1 MKNTALI
8 FITGIFCFSLGV
20 ILEYTLIQNEV
31 HYPKVELSKK
41 YKTIDSTDCLK
52 GYFDKDS
59 ILNIVFDN
67 KKYDYK
73 LNLRK
78 DYRVELI
85 DSDNNIIQTT
95 TLDSIPYYIN
105 EDNK

>member
-1 MKNTALI
+1 MKTMYILI
-8 FITGIFCFSLGV
+8 PLSFIIAFL
-20 ILEYTLIQNEV
+20 LTLL
-31 HYPKVELSKK
+31 YK
-41 YKTIDSTDCLK
+41 YIDSNFSDKGRLIIYSSICFILIIVLIVLISKLK
-52 GYFDKDS
+52 
-59 ILNIVFDN
+59 I